1 MAIET
6 CLDIAGHIVSDRGWR
21 TPEGYADTFRVLAE
35 NKALGKGLLPRL
47 ERMAGFRN
55 IVVHHYDKVDAAIV
69 VGLLNKRLK
78 DFEAFKKAVLRLL
91 T

>member
-1 MAIET
+1 
-6 CLDIAGHIVSDRGWR
+6 
-21 TPEGYADTFRVLAE
+21 
-35 NKALGKGLLPRL
+35 
-47 ERMAGFRN
+47 MAGFRN